1 MEWGFVHELWKEL
14 AWALR
19 DLAPDLPASSWGGH
33 HPLLFWR
40 TSSDWHSPGG
50 HPPPGLANKNAL
62 HPRMFDYLGHG

>member
-19 DLAPDLPASSWGGH
+19 DLASDLPASSWGGH

-40 TSSDWHSPGG
+40 TSSNVYTRVRTCTLAQPR
-50 HPPPGLANKNAL
+50 PPP
-62 HPRMFDYLGHG
+62 PQV

>member
-50 HPPPGLANKNAL
+50 HPPPQV
-62 HPRMFDYLGHG
+62 